1 MIEEILYTSKG
12 AVKFGKAAVINKS
25 IILWSGRLRFRQYIK
40 GKRYKYVLKLYKLY
54 LPNY

>member
-25 IILWSGRLRFRQYIK
+25 IILWSGRLHFRQYIK